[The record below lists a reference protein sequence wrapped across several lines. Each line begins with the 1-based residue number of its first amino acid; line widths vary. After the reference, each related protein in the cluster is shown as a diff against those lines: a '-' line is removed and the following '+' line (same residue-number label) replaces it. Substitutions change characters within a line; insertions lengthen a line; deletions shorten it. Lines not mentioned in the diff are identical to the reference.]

1 MKKYLL
7 IIFTTVSLVTLSFG
21 SFALAAVAPTLFT
34 YNDSTKEC
42 GTYRDGDEYV
52 RYDLPSD
59 WQTYDYQTSTAKT
72 TQEYCDELG
81 YKNIGSVTD
90 YLKLP
95 MITIMER
102 PSNLTSSSNTYPL
115 FAILVILI
123 LLAMVVGII
132 VIIKNKNSKK
142 L

>member
-1 MKKYLL
+1 MKKHLL
-7 IIFTTVSLVTLSFG
+7 IIFTTISLATLSFG
-21 SFALAAVAPTLFT
+21 SFIIAAPAPTLFT
-34 YNDSTKEC
+34 YNNATQEC

-59 WQTYDYQTSTAKT
+59 WQTYDYQTSITKT

-102 PSNLTSSSNTYPL
+102 PSDLTSSSNTYPL

-123 LLAMVVGII
+123 LLAIVVGVIA
-132 VIIKNKNSKK
+132 IIKNKNSKK